1 MSLKSRL
8 REMASGGR
16 SSQVPDGGSAK
27 LADQLN
33 LPSGLLLNE
42 GSAVL
47 IILNGRFASADQVP
61 HSLPGHLED
70 DACLRGCDP
79 GMPKHARLAEHSLA
93 DWQVS
98 HVIRCHAPKPDT
110 SNWPLPGPVRRPSD
124 RPTCPL
130 RLAAAPERNLAQ
142 CLVIGA
148 HVRNW
153 LAHSSSRSCGAEPIP
168 GFG

>member
-1 MSLKSRL
+1 
-8 REMASGGR
+8 
-16 SSQVPDGGSAK
+16 
-27 LADQLN
+27 
-33 LPSGLLLNE
+33 
-42 GSAVL
+42 
-47 IILNGRFASADQVP
+47 
-61 HSLPGHLED
+61 
-70 DACLRGCDP
+70 
-79 GMPKHARLAEHSLA
+79 MPKHARLAEHRLA

-168 GFG
+168 RLRMNALVSSNRSSLRRHQLTRTLPSERRSRPGWRC